1 MGLRNVTINHIAERE
16 KRKRKLEKLWRVSI
30 NLESTHSTRLKN
42 SSKAKQLLQYQMRY
56 FL

>member
-42 SSKAKQLLQYQMRY
+42 SSKTKQLLQYQIQ
-56 FL
+56 

>member
-30 NLESTHSTRLKN
+30 NLESTQSTRLKN
-42 SSKAKQLLQYQMRY
+42 SSKTKQLLQYQIQY

>member
-16 KRKRKLEKLWRVSI
+16 KRKRELEKLWRVSI

-42 SSKAKQLLQYQMRY
+42 SSKTKQLLQYQIQY

>member
-30 NLESTHSTRLKN
+30 NLESTHST
-42 SSKAKQLLQYQMRY
+42 
-56 FL
+56 